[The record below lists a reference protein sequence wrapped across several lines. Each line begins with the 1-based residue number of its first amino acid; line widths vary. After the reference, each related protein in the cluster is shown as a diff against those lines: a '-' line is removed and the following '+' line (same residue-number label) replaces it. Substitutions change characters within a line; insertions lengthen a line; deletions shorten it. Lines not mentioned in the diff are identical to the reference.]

1 MRIQKPPRLSRA
13 FGRSSPGALCEPFSV
28 TTSFPGDRS
37 TLLVVV
43 GDIDL
48 ATVAI
53 LVECAETAMRRD
65 GALVVDLARVTFC
78 SGVGLRALRRI
89 QRRAGELAVPLAWV
103 VRTPAIWRLPRGT
116 GVAGFSCYRDRADA
130 LAASADLLGP
140 AAQGARP
147 GSGKKGNGCPS

>member
-1 MRIQKPPRLSRA
+1 MKIQKPPRLSRA

-37 TLLVVV
+37 TLVAVV

-53 LVECAETAMRRD
+53 LVECAETALKI
-65 GALVVDLARVTFC
+65 GGPLVVDLSGVTFC
-78 SGVGLRALRRI
+78 SGVGLRALRRV
-89 QRRAGELAVPLAWV
+89 QGRADALAVPLAWV
-103 VRTPAIWRLPRGT
+103 VGTPAMWRLLRGT

-130 LAASADLLGP
+130 LAAVG
-140 AAQGARP
+140 
-147 GSGKKGNGCPS
+147 

>member
-28 TTSFPGDRS
+28 RATFPGGGG
-37 TLLVVV
+37 TLIAVV

-53 LVECAETAMRRD
+53 LVECAETALRS
-65 GALVVDLARVTFC
+65 GGPLVVDLGGVPFC
-78 SGVGLRALRRI
+78 SGVGLRALQRV
-89 QRRAGELAVPLAWV
+89 QRRADETAVPVAWV
-103 VRTPAIWRLPRGT
+103 VDTPTMWRLLRGT

-130 LAASADLLGP
+130 LAALG
-140 AAQGARP
+140 
-147 GSGKKGNGCPS
+147 

>member
-28 TTSFPGDRS
+28 TTTFPGDRS
-37 TLLVVV
+37 ALVAVV

-53 LVECAETAMRRD
+53 LVECAGTAMKA
-65 GALVVDLARVTFC
+65 GGPLVVDLGGVSFC
-78 SGVGLRALRRI
+78 SGVGLRALRWV
-89 QRRAGELAVPLAWV
+89 QRHADETAVPVAWV
-103 VRTPAIWRLPRGT
+103 VGTPAMWRLLRGT

-130 LAASADLLGP
+130 LAALG
-140 AAQGARP
+140 
-147 GSGKKGNGCPS
+147 

>member
-1 MRIQKPPRLSRA
+1 MKIQKPPRLSRA

-37 TLLVVV
+37 TLVTVV

-53 LVECAETAMRRD
+53 LVECAETALKI
-65 GALVVDLARVTFC
+65 GGPLVVDLGGVTFC
-78 SGVGLRALRRI
+78 SGVGLRALRRV
-89 QRRAGELAVPLAWV
+89 QGRADELAVPLAWV
-103 VRTPAIWRLPRGT
+103 VGTPAMWRLLRGT

-130 LAASADLLGP
+130 LAAVG
-140 AAQGARP
+140 
-147 GSGKKGNGCPS
+147 

>member
-28 TTSFPGDRS
+28 RTTFPGRG
-37 TLLVVV
+37 TLVAVV

-53 LVECAETAMRRD
+53 LVECVETALRD
-65 GALVVDLARVTFC
+65 GGPLVVDLGGVTFC
-78 SGVGLRALRRI
+78 SGVGLRALRRL
-89 QRRAGELAVPLAWV
+89 QRRADETAVPIAWV
-103 VRTPAIWRLPRGT
+103 VGTPAMWRLLRGT

-130 LAASADLLGP
+130 LAALG
-140 AAQGARP
+140 
-147 GSGKKGNGCPS
+147 

>member
-13 FGRSSPGALCEPFSV
+13 FGRSSPNALCEPFSV
-28 TTSFPGDRS
+28 TTSFPADRT
-37 TLLVVV
+37 TLVAVV

-53 LVECAETAMRRD
+53 LVECVESALNGG

-78 SGVGLRALRRI
+78 SGVGLRALRRV
-89 QRRAGELAVPLAWV
+89 QRRAGERAVPLAWV
-103 VRTPAIWRLPRGT
+103 VRTPSMGRLLRET

-130 LAASADLLGP
+130 LAAVG
-140 AAQGARP
+140 
-147 GSGKKGNGCPS
+147 